1 MIVQAPDEHPGGRR
15 ALRALTV
22 VLVLAGALAF
32 ILTSCPSNRDGMP
45 GQLAS
50 AKDDAQSAARSG
62 ALALQLWARHRS
74 TRELT
79 AVQLADAR
87 DEVVKAYQGIATLK
101 AEDPTDLARQTLLT
115 HSMTEMVGTLND
127 ANAAVRALPGR
138 PDPSASRQRLLD
150 AADALERDYR

>member
-1 MIVQAPDEHPGGRR
+1 MGVDSPARGQAMRR
-15 ALRALTV
+15 TLRAVTV

-62 ALALQLWARHRS
+62 ALALQLWAQHQS
-74 TRELT
+74 TRDLT

-87 DEVVKAYQGIATLK
+87 DQVVKAYQGIATLK
-101 AEDPTDLARQTLLT
+101 AEDPADLARQTLLT
-115 HSMTEMVGTLND
+115 RSMTEMVSTLND
-127 ANAAVRALPGR
+127 ANAAVRALPDRLG
-138 PDPSASRQRLLD
+138 PPASRQRLLD
-150 AADALERDYR
+150 AADALDRDYR

>member
-1 MIVQAPDEHPGGRR
+1 MSTPGGRR

-74 TRELT
+74 TR
-79 AVQLADAR
+79 
-87 DEVVKAYQGIATLK
+87 
-101 AEDPTDLARQTLLT
+101 
-115 HSMTEMVGTLND
+115 
-127 ANAAVRALPGR
+127 
-138 PDPSASRQRLLD
+138 
-150 AADALERDYR
+150 